1 MDFEIKN
8 NFIPPKAQEMMMAK
22 FGREL
27 GRDGNLLGTDGN
39 ILGTETVVE
48 DGSLQPVENL
58 ITSTPPII
66 DEPIP
71 VPGEKI
77 NQLI

>member
-39 ILGTETVVE
+39 ILGTETVV
-48 DGSLQPVENL
+48 NL